1 MTDIQILATGSEF
14 VKQGLRGTQPVID
27 ELVENAE
34 SEIHM
39 LAYKFGPNIDLWKK
53 LEKKL
58 EGGIKV
64 TLVVSKKEQMDTV
77 IEKLDDL
84 EEKFGNNNFRLT
96 DFENPDGGLLHA
108 KVIVADRKKA
118 VIGSANFS
126 LGGMQNHYELGVLFS
141 DDEAERSSFAWKLAN
156 LVEILADEKR
166 LTKDSNE

>member
-27 ELVENAE
+27 DLVENAE

-39 LAYKFGPNIDLWKK
+39 LAYKFGPDIDLWKK

-58 EGGIKV
+58 DGGIQI
-64 TLVVSKKEQMDTV
+64 TLVVSRKEQNDAV
-77 IEKLDDL
+77 KERLDNL
-84 EEKFGNNNFRLT
+84 QEKFGDNNFHLT

-126 LGGMQNHYELGVLFS
+126 LGGMQNHYELGVLLS
-141 DDEAERSSFAWKLAN
+141 EDEAKSSSVAWKLAS
-156 LVEILADEKR
+156 LIETLADEKR
-166 LTKDSNE
+166 LTRKE